1 MRLKNINYLFVLALM
16 AALCGN
22 PSTRAEAENVGSKY
36 TLISAYIYNFTQLTS
51 WPQSAVRDVF
61 TVCVVGSDPFDSN
74 LDPLESRK
82 VNDVKIVVKHRN
94 ATDGDLSACNVLYVS
109 GSERGNLKDILKPL
123 KSVPVLTMSDIGGFS
138 NSGGMIEFKLEDG
151 KINIWVALSQVR
163 VTGLSISSKLLN
175 LENMN
180 IR

>member
-1 MRLKNINYLFVLALM
+1 M
-16 AALCGN
+16 
-22 PSTRAEAENVGSKY
+22 GSKY

-51 WPQSAVRDVF
+51 WPSAAVKDTF
-61 TVCVVGSDPFDSN
+61 TVCVVGSNPFDSN

-82 VNDVKIVVKHRN
+82 VNDVRIVVRHRSAADN
-94 ATDGDLSACNVLYVS
+94 DLSSCNVLFVS
-109 GSERGNLKDILKPL
+109 GSERSKLKDILKRL
-123 KSVPVLTMSDIGGFS
+123 KGVPALTMSDIGGFS
-138 NSGGMIEFKLEDG
+138 NSGGMVEFKLEDG
-151 KINIWVALSQVR
+151 KISIWVALSQVR